1 MTTLY
6 GIKNCDTIKKARA
19 WLEQQQIAYQ
29 FVDYRTDGL
38 TQAQLANFSA
48 HCGWQNLLNTKGTTY
63 RQLNDAD
70 KADLTE
76 DILAGHLFDSLR
88 NKIMPLADDIIVY
101 PAHGAGSACGKNM
114 SSETFDTLGNQ
125 KKTN

>member
-1 MTTLY
+1 SIYYTIEEQTKMTTIY

-63 RQLNDAD
+63 RQLDDAD

-76 DILAGHLFDSLR
+76 DKALKLMLEQPAMIKRPLLVHNNQYILGFKAEQYQQFFGL
-88 NKIMPLADDIIVY
+88 
-101 PAHGAGSACGKNM
+101 
-114 SSETFDTLGNQ
+114 
-125 KKTN
+125 